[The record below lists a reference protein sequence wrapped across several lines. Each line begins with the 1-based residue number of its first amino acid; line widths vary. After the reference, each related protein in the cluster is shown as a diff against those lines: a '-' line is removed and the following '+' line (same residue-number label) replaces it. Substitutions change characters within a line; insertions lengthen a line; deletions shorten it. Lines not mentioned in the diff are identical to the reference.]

1 MKTYR
6 TGFLLAVIAN
16 IVLASVLAGVWWQ
29 SQTSRPTTSSALE
42 GMPTSNTRDS
52 TQSSMARA
60 AALPEMPVPAVEISA
75 QRWQSIGVKTG
86 AVERKT
92 VADASDGHGSLRTF
106 VCDKGNGVYEGSGE
120 LGSGG
125 TWQVTVV
132 ASKHGQNIASKQ
144 LSIKTAGGM

>member
-1 MKTYR
+1 
-6 TGFLLAVIAN
+6 
-16 IVLASVLAGVWWQ
+16 
-29 SQTSRPTTSSALE
+29 
-42 GMPTSNTRDS
+42 
-52 TQSSMARA
+52 MARA

-106 VCDKGNGVYEGSGE
+106 VTLRDKGNGVYEGSGE